1 MGLTLNLMAKQYKP
15 LPDDR
20 DTYTWVANGG
30 NVGALSCPP
39 FAISDIDDAQRTI
52 NRYVEDNTIRYI
64 QEHVSSNLIL
74 WESFSMALRMSNSK
88 GVRTAYF
95 YFMLL
100 LTKSFIVLATAECL
114 ETLGRQSDHR
124 NSMVNRRDRN
134 VRYDTYHG

>member
-20 DTYTWVANGG
+20 DTYRWVANGG
-30 NVGALSCPP
+30 SVGALACPP

-88 GVRTAYF
+88 GVRTTLPYRPQ
-95 YFMLL
+95 LHSH
-100 LTKSFIVLATAECL
+100 LTFHRRSHHYY
-114 ETLGRQSDHR
+114 ETP
-124 NSMVNRRDRN
+124 
-134 VRYDTYHG
+134 